1 MRSATASALPTARG
15 KNERRTGQRGS
26 GHESISTV
34 YTSVARWGTS
44 ARHRFRRACACGRT
58 AYRLHRAETG
68 IFAQVGK
75 DMNDGFQMYLEE
87 HGNKLGGLDVKFR
100 AGRRPGKAGPRR
112 DQGKKLVLNDNR
124 LSTRTGKHRTQNHLH
139 PIDSGGGRPHA
150 TPGRQISLPDPHWLV
165 SIAAPPCAWSLGLRS
180 GLQENRHD
188 RCRLCLRL

>member
-1 MRSATASALPTARG
+1 MSQSRPFTPVLLGGALLLGTAFAAPA
-15 KNERRTGQRGS
+15 
-26 GHESISTV
+26 H
-34 YTSVARWGTS
+34 
-44 ARHRFRRACACGRT
+44 
-58 AYRLHRAETG
+58 AEELRIGFIAPMTG